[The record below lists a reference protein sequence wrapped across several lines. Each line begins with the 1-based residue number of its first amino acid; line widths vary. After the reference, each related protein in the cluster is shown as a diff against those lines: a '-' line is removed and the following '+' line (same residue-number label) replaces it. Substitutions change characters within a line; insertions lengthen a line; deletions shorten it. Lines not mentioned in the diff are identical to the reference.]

1 MKITPG
7 IDESKSVSAQGQS
20 SRTPCNKGLKEHA
33 CKNPDTCYHKIKPA
47 GMKRPG
53 QPEAMKGVC
62 AEKPGL
68 VEVRRQQMAER
79 WRLGLMNS
87 AKIMEGVI
95 RSLADRR
102 RMSTEGRARQISGGQ
117 QTAAV
122 LNAE

>member
-20 SRTPCNKGLKEHA
+20 SRTPWNKGLKEHA

-53 QPEAMKGVC
+53 QSEAMKRVY
-62 AEKPGL
+62 AEKLVL

-79 WRLGLMNS
+79 LRVVLMNR
-87 AKIMEGVI
+87 AKIMVVGI
-95 RSLADRR
+95 RLLAYLRPL
-102 RMSTEGRARQISGGQ
+102 S
-117 QTAAV
+117 
-122 LNAE
+122 